1 MFNLEFMRMNLGACF
16 GLGLVALDTANQDHD
31 QRISLELDVSRGG
44 GGGGVGSRRNVAG
57 TFLQTKS
64 INESSLNNLMYS
76 EYVHSHWYRNIF
88 LKSKLLKILPVII
101 LS

>member
-1 MFNLEFMRMNLGACF
+1 MRMNLGACF
-16 GLGLVALDTANQDHD
+16 GPSLFALDTAIKTMIRGSVWNLTF
-31 QRISLELDVSRGG
+31 LEE
-44 GGGGVGSRRNVAG
+44 GVGSRRNVAG

-64 INESSLNNLMYS
+64 MNESSLSNLMRSMSMY
-76 EYVHSHWYRNIF
+76 SHWYGNIF